1 MTNNLLTSFKH
12 YLSTLPLGSISRK
25 LYSADVARFLS
36 FLGGDPTLSQ
46 VKNPASY
53 SRYLAHL
60 RAHAST
66 PSLLRRTTASLRQ
79 FGTFLTVTHSLPNP
93 TLTLFSPSQ
102 TSATNPQTLSDKYIK
117 LFTDYLNSL
126 HLSPLTIKSY
136 KSDITRYLDHCHSH
150 LHSTHIVELL
160 TSKNRRKYLKYLA
173 ESKLASPATIER
185 KDQSLARFTQWYHK
199 VYSPSIV
206 PDNKLIDSPTHLT
219 PISPQ
224 KTLAHT
230 PPSSP
235 SPEKIKS
242 RVKKINYRI
251 PLVPFLGSPSVR
263 NFATLLILL
272 IFTATLAIFGYRQFS
287 RDATLTAAYPSTP
300 ISPNRQLSFQGRLE
314 NSSGTPITSATDM
327 VFKLFTASSGGTEL
341 YSTGTCSIDPD
352 TDGVFSTQIGSTC
365 GSAITSSV
373 FTENADV
380 WLEVTIGAETLSP
393 RQQIA
398 TVAYALNAET
408 LQGFPLSSTVS
419 AVRNTVVPMNQ
430 WGEVILGEQSP
441 RLTGVSGTLAISA
454 PALSITTATGT
465 NGNISLAPDGTGQV
479 NVTGNTTTT
488 NFFNVSNAQLT
499 SGSLITGTA
508 ANDNTGFNLIDLFSG
523 ASPTSKFSVN
533 DAGNVTLAGDLT
545 VSGTN
550 ATLPND
556 SISPNEVLTTGQTDE
571 YCLTYEATG
580 STWEWQTC
588 GSGGGMTS
596 FTLSGDS
603 GSDQT
608 ISDGNILE
616 IAGGTGITTSAG
628 ATDSVT
634 VNFASTELND
644 LTWGT
649 GANASITW
657 SSALSGATDPTL
669 AFGNDLISVGGDLA
683 VNGATSADITSSTT
697 TATLFN
703 STVTNLSLG
712 GAASTLAIGPA
723 GSGAGTITLAG
734 GSGDTGC
741 TIDDSNGN
749 LSCSGT
755 ISGTITANAV
765 PFSGITSATNT
776 SAAMVVGTGASLGFT
791 GSGTIDASTLLSGTW
806 AIPGTIGSTT
816 PNTATFTTLSS
827 NGNTTLGDAITDT
840 LTFTARVAQD
850 SDLIPIGTTG
860 TNDLGSSTLPWDNA
874 YLTNLDY
881 TAGAG
886 TLTLKD
892 NTASAF
898 KIVEGANAYLDIT
911 TTDNAESFSLNL
923 PAGGVTSHT
932 ANLFTANI
940 AQTINL
946 GTGTA
951 ADTINIGTGGTT
963 ADDIN
968 IGGLTTS
975 HTDFTGVVNF
985 AGATTYYVDA
995 SGNAKFND
1003 LIVAD
1008 TGNPGLT
1015 IGNGTNAQML
1025 LGETTL
1031 TDNNTTFTID
1041 TPYAALTIADD
1052 LAISGGNITTATT
1065 FDSSAT
1071 VTGAFTANGDVT
1083 LGDAITDTI
1092 TFNGRVAQDAD
1103 LIPIGTTGTND
1114 LGSST
1119 LPWDNVYSG
1128 ATYFGGGTTYYVNSS
1143 GTGNLNGLT
1152 LAGALDANGDVSIA
1166 DTNIAF
1172 DGASTTF
1179 TTTGDF
1185 TLTPGGAVT
1194 LGDGGDTMY
1203 INSSDWDISTT
1214 GDMTNIGAITADGTI
1229 SFTGTTIGLG
1239 TSNTATTINIGTG
1252 TGINPIAIGNSNAST
1267 TLALTGGDDWNIAST
1282 GVLTMSA
1289 SAAQTTAIVV
1299 TDTDYTNAL
1308 SVGDNAIIGTTGI
1321 IDYTNFDVDASGN
1334 VTAGGNSLT
1343 IQNGSGN
1350 VSAIVSGAAGTARFL
1365 LFQTSG
1371 SNRWGLRAS
1380 NTAESGG
1387 GSNSGSDFTIY
1398 RFDDSGKYLGTAMSI
1413 TRSSGNTDINGQL
1426 NIDLNEGAATEAVCS
1441 NANDT
1446 AGGGVNALLYDCSG
1460 TPSADYAEMYPT
1472 QNNVSYGDIVSP
1484 TSDIAMVKR
1493 TENTTIIDNEFV
1505 PTPKLGKTSIPYQS
1519 EVIGI
1524 VSNNY
1529 GDFSS
1534 TGHGIVDD
1542 QDHPLP
1548 VALNGRVPVKISR
1561 NSPPIQV
1568 GDPITSST
1576 DPGRGTK
1583 ATRSGQIVGMA
1594 LQTWDPNHP
1603 TDTILVFVRNTYHL
1617 VMDQSGN
1624 VDLPTL
1630 ATTELKTNLISPL
1643 SPDQPIKVEAPVVIK
1658 SVSDSTPELTVEGE
1672 IVADS
1677 ISARTAK
1684 LDSLE
1689 VKNIVVDR
1697 LTANHIEGLDAK
1709 IATLSAHT
1717 TTELSDS
1724 DLESI
1729 TTRIKDRLSSL
1740 TATDSGSA
1748 SDLPTPPEATES
1760 AIPLVPSDQLPS
1772 TASDSA
1778 TLISL
1783 DADFVTINQYLAV
1796 IGSATITS
1804 LTVNQDIFVD
1814 KITSQNGTLA
1824 LQPTGG
1830 VINLANSTLIVD
1842 STGSV
1847 AVNGALSVTGALA
1860 LYPDSTSPLGK
1871 LLQVFDEQGLEVAS
1885 IDASG
1890 SATLADVTT
1899 QLITIAS
1906 GGVATPSALATEATS
1921 NATAGES
1928 ILASPNTELTINSP
1942 YVTGQTLVY
1951 LTPTAN
1957 TDNKVL
1963 FVKSKTEGSFTV
1975 GIDSPASS
1983 DIPFN
1988 WWIIRLE

>member
-314 NSSGTPITSATDM
+314 NSSGTPITSATNM

-628 ATDSVT
+628 ATDRVT

-749 LSCSGT
+749 LTCSGS
-755 ISGTITANAV
+755 ISGGSITATAI

-898 KIVEGANAYLDIT
+898 KIVEGANTYLDIT

-1179 TTTGDF
+1179 TTTGAF
-1185 TLTPGGAVT
+1185 TLTPGGAV
-1194 LGDGGDTMY
+1194 LIGDGGDTLQ
-1203 INSSDWDISTT
+1203 INSSDWDISAT
-1214 GDMTNIGAITADGTI
+1214 GDMTNIGAITADGTL
-1229 SFTGTTIGLG
+1229 TV
-1239 TSNTATTINIGTG
+1239 SNTASISGTLTVGNGTTNTIRPAYGPLTFDAKTG
-1252 TGINPIAIGNSNAST
+1252 ADT
-1267 TLALTGGDDWNIAST
+1267 W
-1282 GVLTMSA
+1282 
-1289 SAAQTTAIVV
+1289 TTAMTVDDI
-1299 TDTDYTNAL
+1299 TGY
-1308 SVGDNAIIGTTGI
+1308 VGIGTTSPSQAL
-1321 IDYTNFDVDASGN
+1321 DVTGSN
-1334 VTAGGNSLT
+1334 LIV
-1343 IQNGSGN
+1343 QNTSGN

-1398 RFDDSGKYLGTAMSI
+1398 RFDDSGTYLGTAMSI

-1814 KITSQNGTLA
+1814 KITSQTGTLA